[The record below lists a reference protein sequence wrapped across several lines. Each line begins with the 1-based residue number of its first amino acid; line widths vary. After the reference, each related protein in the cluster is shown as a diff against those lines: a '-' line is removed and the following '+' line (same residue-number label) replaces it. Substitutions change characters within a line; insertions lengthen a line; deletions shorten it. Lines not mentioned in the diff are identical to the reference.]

1 LPCFQAN
8 KKLTILGILASR
20 QENYSK
26 NKIKKSSKSK
36 IYKFMKL
43 LNLLAPKFLKNL
55 DDYFLLHHRLLW
67 LTKVHYVLYYG
78 LVTALAGAT
87 LIWAYPLRT
96 DSSLPETALIL
107 FLSIL
112 LGLPALIFWLHK
124 QTLYSIEKNY
134 GNLFPFMEQLRFGIY
149 LFCFAI
155 FAGIPIYFA
164 VLVENK
170 VANLE
175 NREQL
180 AKDIYSLNAGN
191 PYFPSNQNGEN
202 GDVIW
207 EEDKAKLQNWD
218 GQQQFPQ
225 LGEGRNY
232 YNFMPFH
239 ANYYYK
245 YDSYPPD
252 HIVFK
257 TLFLTTDTDAKRLE
271 LIENFIIA
279 HNKYSSKK
287 IEMMPQE
294 VLAAYKAHQI
304 SYTFSGTYEAYKY
317 EINNTTSLIA
327 RTQGNPLIREKDL
340 GTVLACIVFG
350 LGIFL
355 SVFQNVKW
363 QDFVVGA
370 IGFLASSLVFS
381 ISMSF
386 VSVAIGGGGEILV
399 FSSIVLAFMFF
410 LFKSYQINHLQ
421 VFSRLRLFALMFAN
435 ALSPFIILLV
445 MALVKNIF
453 DSPFYF
459 SHQTFEFGLATGA
472 SIYVVIFM
480 PFFRKMYLKMRA
492 LPRS

>member
-1 LPCFQAN
+1 M
-8 KKLTILGILASR
+8 
-20 QENYSK
+20 
-26 NKIKKSSKSK
+26 KS
-36 IYKFMKL
+36 
-43 LNLLAPKFLKNL
+43 LNLLMPKFLEKL

-67 LTKVHYVLYYG
+67 ITKVHYVLYYG
-78 LVTALAGAT
+78 LVTALGGSA

-96 DSSLPETALIL
+96 DGSLPDTALVL

-112 LGLPALIFWLHK
+112 LGLPALVFWLYK
-124 QTLYSIEKNY
+124 QAIYSVEKNY

-149 LFCFAI
+149 LLCFSI

-170 VANLE
+170 IANLE
-175 NREQL
+175 NEERL
-180 AKDIYSLNAGN
+180 AKDVYSLNAGN
-191 PYFPSNQNGEN
+191 PYFSSSQN

-207 EEDKAKLQNWD
+207 EEDKEILKNWND
-218 GQQQFPQ
+218 QSQFPQ
-225 LGEGRNY
+225 MTDGRDY
-232 YNFMPFH
+232 YNFMPFNI
-239 ANYYYK
+239 NYYYHHK
-245 YDSYPPD
+245 YDNYTHTSD
-252 HIVFK
+252 VFK
-257 TLFLTTDTDAKRLE
+257 DLFLTTDTDAKRLE
-271 LIENFIIA
+271 LIENFILA

-287 IEMMPQE
+287 IEMKPQE
-294 VLAAYKAHQI
+294 VLANYKAHQI

-327 RTQGNPLIREKDL
+327 RVRGNPLIQEKDL
-340 GTVLACIVFG
+340 GTVFACIVFA
-350 LGIFL
+350 LATFL

-370 IGFLASSLVFS
+370 IGFLASSFVFG

-386 VSVAIGGGGEILV
+386 VRVAVGGGEI
-399 FSSIVLAFMFF
+399 FFFGSILLAFIFF
-410 LFKSYQINHLQ
+410 MFKSYQINYLQ
-421 VFSRLRLFALMFAN
+421 VFSRLRLFTLMFAN
-435 ALSPFIILLV
+435 ALSPFVILVL

-459 SHQTFEFGLATGA
+459 SHHTFEFGLATGA
-472 SIYVVIFM
+472 LVYIIIFM